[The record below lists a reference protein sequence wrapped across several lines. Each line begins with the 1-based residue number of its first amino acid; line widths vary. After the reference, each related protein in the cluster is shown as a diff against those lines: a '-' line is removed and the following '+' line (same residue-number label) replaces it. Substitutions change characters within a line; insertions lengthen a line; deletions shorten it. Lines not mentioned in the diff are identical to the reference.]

1 MVQQERNEVYLIMD
15 NVKIIENTDKAK
27 EEYGYMWGADTFVL
41 TKEMIKALLGG
52 KCIAGDNGE
61 YVTFIVYE

>member
-1 MVQQERNEVYLIMD
+1 MMD

-27 EEYGYMWGADTFVL
+27 DEYGYMWGADTFVL
-41 TKEMIKALLGG
+41 TKDMINALLDG

-61 YVTFIVYE
+61 YVTFIVYEK

>member
-1 MVQQERNEVYLIMD
+1 MMD

-27 EEYGYMWGADTFVL
+27 EEYGFMWGPDTFVL
-41 TKEMIKALLGG
+41 TKDMINALLEG

>member
-1 MVQQERNEVYLIMD
+1 MMD

-27 EEYGYMWGADTFVL
+27 KEYGYMWGADTFVL
-41 TKEMIKALLGG
+41 TKEMLKALLLG

-61 YVTFIVYE
+61 HVTFIVYEV

>member
-1 MVQQERNEVYLIMD
+1 MMD

-27 EEYGYMWGADTFVL
+27 EEYGYMWGADTFVM
-41 TKEMIKALLGG
+41 TKEMVNALLDG

-61 YVTFIVYE
+61 YVTFIIYEE

>member
-1 MVQQERNEVYLIMD
+1 MMD

-41 TKEMIKALLGG
+41 TKEMINALLDG

-61 YVTFIVYE
+61 YVTFIVYEE